1 MITESYLRKI
11 SITIKMK
18 KKDKQIINSIISS
31 IKKVTRN
38 KDASSLHEPT
48 LSKLEIKYLN
58 NCIKTNMLST
68 IGPYINIFENK
79 IKKVTKSKHVIATIN
94 GTSALHIA
102 LLLIGLKKNDEV
114 LIPSLNFIASTN
126 ATLYCGGIP
135 HFVDVEEKT
144 LGVDIRKLND
154 YLKKNT
160 KQISNTC
167 INKKTNRKIIA
178 IIPTHLF
185 GNPVNMKE
193 LIFVAKK
200 FNLKVIED
208 AAEGVGSYFM
218 KKHVGTFGN
227 FGILSFNGNKS
238 VTTGG
243 GGVLLTNNTKLANEA
258 RHLISVSKVKNK
270 YDLVHDKIGFNYKMT
285 NLHAAIG
292 CAQLDK
298 IKKLLSKKRKLF
310 KAYSKEFSKHRD
322 LHLLKEPKNARSNY
336 WLNTIIIKENK
347 KFLRDNIIKSA
358 LKKSIGVRPV
368 WKPLPELNFLKS
380 YPRMNISQ
388 TKKLFNRIINIP
400 SSSHLI

>member
-1 MITESYLRKI
+1 MA
-11 SITIKMK
+11 K
-18 KKDKQIINSIISS
+18 KNNEDLVRSVVKAIQ
-31 IKKVTRN
+31 KVTKN
-38 KDASSLHEPT
+38 KKANNLHEPT
-48 LSKLEIKYLN
+48 LSKLESKYLN
-58 NCIKTNMLST
+58 NCLKTNMLST
-68 IGPYINIFENK
+68 VGPYINLFENK
-79 IKKVTKSKHVIATIN
+79 LKKVTKSKHVIATIN

-102 LLLIGLKKNDEV
+102 LKLIGLKKNNEV

-135 HFVDVEEKT
+135 HFIDVEEKT
-144 LGVDIRKLND
+144 LGVDISKLNN

-160 KQISNTC
+160 KQVNSKC

-178 IIPTHLF
+178 IVPTHLF
-185 GNPVNMKE
+185 GHPVNMKE
-193 LIFVAKK
+193 LISLAKK
-200 FNLKVIED
+200 YNLKVIED

-238 VTTGG
+238 ITTGG
-243 GGVLLTNNTKLANEA
+243 GGALLTNNARLATEA
-258 RHLISVSKVKNK
+258 RHLISVSKIKDK
-270 YDLVHDKIGFNYKMT
+270 YDLVHDKVGFNYKMT

-310 KAYSKEFSKHRD
+310 KAYSKEFYKNED
-322 LHLLKEPKNARSNY
+322 FVLLKEPKNARSNY

-347 KFLRDNIIKSA
+347 KFLRDNIIKLA
-358 LKKSIGVRPV
+358 FKKSIGIRPV

-380 YPRMNISQ
+380 YPKMDISK
-388 TKKLFNRIINIP
+388 TMKLFKRIINIP